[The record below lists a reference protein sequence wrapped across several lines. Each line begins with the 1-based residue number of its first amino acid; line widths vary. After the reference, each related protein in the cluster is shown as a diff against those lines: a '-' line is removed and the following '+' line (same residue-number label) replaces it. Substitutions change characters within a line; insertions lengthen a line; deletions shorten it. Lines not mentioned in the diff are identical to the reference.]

1 MESSDF
7 LTLLGISVAV
17 WAIIPNKERQFI
29 RLFFSKFDLLI
40 ILILTMFIHYLMAFN
55 WILINWFP
63 GLEIFILEKSIS
75 SNVWAYMIAIGV
87 LFYSIIKVSFGFF
100 SKSRS
105 KDLIELYTA
114 LIKEDEIDILIS
126 NIKKYHLKDIRFFLK
141 SLSHLPHKEGI
152 DIVMNN
158 NETEHDIEY
167 KKLLKNKRS
176 LFAALVYSHVIQNES
191 FILKSA
197 NKYPDFFSEVFKGM
211 ETEETA
217 NSSMVKLFI
226 ELIYEEKNS
235 VFIQELRKINENNAA
250 IIEQD
255 KNIEIPI
262 ISSLFIHTKVAVAN
276 DVWYPVGEKA
286 IISLKYDNLQKEF
299 LLQKYDSY
307 LENEIWNQ
315 KIYIA
320 IVYFNYM
327 VRETIYRD
335 SDYHMWLY
343 YFKSFTESIIK
354 YSIEKKQ
361 SKCKTF
367 AHHLIEVQVTILLE
381 WLDLCKEL
389 RTNNRIIDIV
399 KCLGSIIALICKTKD
414 NKLEKSFKIDLL
426 SHVIDSYFE
435 FSLHPDNIAT
445 NTAREWMDKMFINP
459 ENLDSNIPEKGFDE
473 YIVILNN
480 AWSKF
485 DKVPYSY
492 HFNNGS
498 IRHFSNKVLNRLNM

>member
-17 WAIIPNKERQFI
+17 WAIIPNKERKFI

-40 ILILTMFIHYLMAFN
+40 ILILIMVIHYLMAFN

-63 GLEIFILEKSIS
+63 SLEIFTFEKSIS
-75 SNVWAYMIAIGV
+75 SNAWAYMIAIGI

-100 SKSRS
+100 SKSRRNE
-105 KDLIELYTA
+105 LIELYTI

-126 NIKKYHLKDIRFFLK
+126 NIKKYHLKDIRSFLQ

-176 LFAALVYSHVIQNES
+176 LFAALVYGHIVQNES
-191 FILKSA
+191 FIVKSA
-197 NKYPDFFSEVFKGM
+197 NKYPEFFSEVFKGM
-211 ETEETA
+211 ETEEA
-217 NSSMVKLFI
+217 ADSSMVKLFL
-226 ELIYEEKNS
+226 ELIYEEKNP
-235 VFIQELRKINENNAA
+235 VFIQELRKINNDNAA

-262 ISSLFIHTKVAVAN
+262 ISSLFLHTKVAVAN
-276 DVWYPVGEKA
+276 NVWYPIGEKA
-286 IISLKYDNLQKEF
+286 IISLKYDHLQKEF

-367 AHHLIEVQVTILLE
+367 AHHLIDEQITILLD
-381 WLDLCKEL
+381 WLNLCKEL
-389 RTNNRIIDIV
+389 RTNNRIIDTV
-399 KCLGSIIALICKTKD
+399 KCLGSIITLICKTKN
-414 NKLEKSFKIDLL
+414 NKLHKSFKIDLL
-426 SHVIDSYFE
+426 SSVIDSYFE

-459 ENLDSNIPEKGFDE
+459 KNLDIGKPDTEFVE
-473 YIVILNN
+473 YIDILNK
-480 AWSKF
+480 AWRKF
-485 DKVPYSY
+485 DKIPYSH
-492 HFNNGS
+492 HFDNGS
-498 IRHFSNKVLNRLNM
+498 IGHFSKKVLNNLNL